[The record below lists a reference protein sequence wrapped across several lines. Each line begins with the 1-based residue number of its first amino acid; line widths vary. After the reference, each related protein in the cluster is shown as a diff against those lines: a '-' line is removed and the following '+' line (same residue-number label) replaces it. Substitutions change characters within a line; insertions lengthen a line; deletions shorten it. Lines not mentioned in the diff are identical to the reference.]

1 MVYLCCKSGIR
12 KTPYGF
18 IGNDTDLL
26 IPFPFST
33 FVRLFSSD
41 FDISP
46 PATGK
51 TARIFLVI
59 PFLEKYG
66 KIHAAAS

>member
-1 MVYLCCKSGIR
+1 M
-12 KTPYGF
+12 
-18 IGNDTDLL
+18 GNDTDLL